1 MLSRTSSVL
10 YTVTSIAQLPLP
22 AQRLH
27 TRKRHIP
34 LVVFVPMTHF
44 VHLAA
49 LGLVSMMLHY
59 VTVNIVVSVG
69 LPGIH
74 KTGCS
79 GETKFVLHIPSS

>member
-1 MLSRTSSVL
+1 
-10 YTVTSIAQLPLP
+10 
-22 AQRLH
+22 
-27 TRKRHIP
+27 
-34 LVVFVPMTHF
+34 
-44 VHLAA
+44 
-49 LGLVSMMLHY
+49 MMLHY